1 MTQKKFSQMPTKK
14 LQALLATASDEDR
27 VKIQAI
33 IDKRNAVSTP
43 AVVEASL
50 SEEEQE
56 AVDAATSDSTAKPK
70 PSRKKAPQLTNEQRT
85 ALAESMRAEALHHKC
100 EVVPFNT
107 CEWVPGVVVGVI
119 EEKRNNKCLYA
130 IKTEDG
136 RRVVKAY
143 GSDLVKILDEV
154 VEPVKKERKSRVKL
168 DENGNPIPSAA
179 KEPLGEW
186 LPEEIEVA
194 INEVIANVG
203 KTITYPKAGAMGVKL
218 EGEESGRIVSLVPN
232 KRQHT
237 ILYRIEVD
245 QEDSEAPKKYAH
257 KVTSNEDLKIADEL
271 DEVGA
276 KINEAFVK
284 RHNGEHKPRIAK
296 TPAEALEY
304 AKVMLEKAKEQ
315 LKKAEINVGKRN
327 EAYKLAQE
335 MFEKSQQNSETEN
348 TEAENTEVSTEDDL
362 M

>member
-14 LQALLATASDEDR
+14 LQALLATASDEDK
-27 VKIQAI
+27 VAIQAI
-33 IDKRNAVSTP
+33 IDKRNAVSKP
-43 AVVEASL
+43 AAAAETSL
-50 SEEEQE
+50 SEEEQK
-56 AVDAATSDSTAKPK
+56 AVDAATNDSAATAK
-70 PSRKKAPQLTNEQRT
+70 PSRKKAPQLTNEQRM

-107 CEWVPGVVVGVI
+107 CEWVPGVIVGII

-130 IKTEDG
+130 IKTDDG

-143 GSDLVKILDEV
+143 GSDLVKIFDEV

-168 DENGNPIPSAA
+168 DENGNPIPSNSS
-179 KEPLGEW
+179 ELGEW
-186 LPEEIEVA
+186 LPEEIEAA

-284 RHNGEHKPRIAK
+284 RHNGEHKPRVAK

-304 AKVMLEKAKEQ
+304 AKAMLEKANLQ
-315 LKKAEINVGKRN
+315 LEKAKVNAGKKL
-327 EAYKLAQE
+327 EAFKLAQE
-335 MFEKSQQNSETEN
+335 IFEKSQKNNGTESS
-348 TEAENTEVSTEDDL
+348 EAENAEASAEDDL

>member
-14 LQALLATASDEDR
+14 LQALLATASDEDK
-27 VKIQAI
+27 VTIQAI
-33 IDKRNAVSTP
+33 IDKRNAVSMP
-43 AVVEASL
+43 ATVEPSL
-50 SEEEQE
+50 SNEEQE
-56 AVDAATSDSTAKPK
+56 AVEAATSDSATTK
-70 PSRKKAPQLTNEQRT
+70 PSRKKAPALTNEQRK
-85 ALAESMRAEALHHKC
+85 ALADSMRAEALNHKC

-130 IKTEDG
+130 IKTDDG

-143 GSDLVKILDEV
+143 GSELVKILDEV
-154 VEPVKKERKSRVKL
+154 VEPVKKTRKSRVKL

-179 KEPLGEW
+179 KELGEW
-186 LPEEIEVA
+186 LPEEIEAA

-203 KTITYPKAGAMGVKL
+203 KVISYPKTGAMGVKL

-245 QEDSEAPKKYAH
+245 QEDSEAPKKFAH
-257 KVTSNEDLKIADEL
+257 KVTSNTDLKIADEL
-271 DEVGA
+271 DEVGT

-284 RHNGEHKPRIAK
+284 RHDGEHKPRVAK

-304 AKVMLEKAKEQ
+304 AKAMFEKAKEQ
-315 LKKAEINVGKRN
+315 LAKAEANVEKRA

-335 MFEKSQQNSETEN
+335 VFEKSQNKEEN
-348 TEAENTEVSTEDDL
+348 EVEASTDNDSANDEL

>member
-14 LQALLATASDEDR
+14 LQALLATASDEDK
-27 VKIQAI
+27 VAIQAI
-33 IDKRNAVSTP
+33 IDKRNAISKP
-43 AVVEASL
+43 AEVDASL
-50 SEEEQE
+50 SEEEQK
-56 AVDAATSDSTAKPK
+56 AVDAATNDSAATAK
-70 PSRKKAPQLTNEQRT
+70 PSRKKAPQLTNEQRM
-85 ALAESMRAEALHHKC
+85 ALAESMRAEALHHRC

-130 IKTEDG
+130 IKTDDG

-168 DENGNPIPSAA
+168 DENGNPIPSNSS
-179 KEPLGEW
+179 ELGEW
-186 LPEEIEVA
+186 LPEEIEAA

-284 RHNGEHKPRIAK
+284 RHNGEHKPRVAK

-304 AKVMLEKAKEQ
+304 AKTMLEKAKEQ
-315 LKKAEINVGKRN
+315 LAKAEANVGKRT
-327 EAYKLAQE
+327 EAFKLAQE
-335 MFEKSQQNSETEN
+335 IFEKSQNA
-348 TEAENTEVSTEDDL
+348 EAENTKAENAEASTEDDL